1 MKSKL
6 LLSVD
11 GSECS
16 GRAAQYVVDVAK
28 RSHDIEVHVT
38 NVQPRG
44 DDWRIR
50 RLLKSV
56 DLEAMEREWAEN
68 ALASA
73 RQILAKGGVK
83 CVEHFKQGNVA
94 REIVD
99 LAVEL
104 ECDQIVMGTRGMSAL
119 GDLVLGSIANK
130 VLHLSK
136 VPVTLVK

>member
-11 GSECS
+11 GSESS
-16 GRAAQYVVDVAK
+16 GHAAQYVVDVAK
-28 RSHDIEVHVT
+28 RSYDLEVHVI

-44 DDWRIR
+44 DDWKIR
-50 RLLKSV
+50 RLLKAV
-56 DLEAMEREWAEN
+56 ELEAMEREWAEN
-68 ALASA
+68 ALAPA

-83 CVEHFKQGNVA
+83 CAEHFKQGVVA

-104 ECDQIVMGTRGMSAL
+104 GCDQIVMGTRGMSAL
-119 GDLVLGSIANK
+119 GDLVLGSVANK

>member
-16 GRAAQYVVDVAK
+16 GRAAQYVAALAK
-28 RSHDIEVHVT
+28 RSHELEVHVT

-44 DDWRIR
+44 DDWMVR
-50 RLLKSV
+50 RLLKAEE
-56 DLEAMEREWAEN
+56 LEAMEREWAES
-68 ALASA
+68 ALAPA

-83 CVEHFKQGNVA
+83 CIEHFKQGIVA
-94 REIVD
+94 REIVE
-99 LAVEL
+99 LAQQL
-104 ECDQIVMGTRGMSAL
+104 GCDQIVMGTRGMSAL
-119 GDLVLGSIANK
+119 GDLVLGSVANK

-136 VPVTLVK
+136 VPVTFVK